1 MNVNDKVSM
10 EYEAHA
16 MVSEKQYHEILS
28 QYLKSGYKVNHVI
41 NKNTYFDNDEL
52 YLTHHDTVL
61 RKRQFNEKLE
71 ATVKRRV
78 EKGNKEINVRLDD
91 SLIDSVDPLLLF
103 NDDIIIKV
111 LNGKNVSVGEL
122 KVVGELTTDRYEF
135 EINPN
140 CLLVVDKNDYNHRI
154 DYNVEVEASSKEEA
168 KEIIKSIL
176 SNFGATYKK
185 DYVSKSRRA
194 ILKK

>member
-10 EYEAHA
+10 EYEARA

-28 QYLKSGYKVNHVI
+28 LYLKSGYKVNRVI

-61 RKRQFNEKLE
+61 RKRQFNENLE
-71 ATVKRRV
+71 ATLKRKV
-78 EKGNKEINVRLDD
+78 EKGNKEIDVRLDD

-103 NDDIIIKV
+103 NDEIIIKE

-122 KVVGELTTDRYEF
+122 KVVGKLTTDRYEF

-140 CLLVVDKNDYNHRI
+140 CLLVVDKNDYNHRV
-154 DYNVEVEASSKEEA
+154 DYNVEIEATSKEEA
-168 KEIIKSIL
+168 KEVIKSIL

>member
-10 EYEAHA
+10 EYEARA
-16 MVSEKQYHEILS
+16 MVGEKQYHEILS

-52 YLTHHDTVL
+52 YLTNHDTVL

-103 NDDIIIKV
+103 NDEIIIKE

-122 KVVGELTTDRYEF
+122 KVVGKLTTDRYEF

-168 KEIIKSIL
+168 KEVIKSIL
-176 SNFGATYKK
+176 SSFGVTYKK

>member
-1 MNVNDKVSM
+1 M
-10 EYEAHA
+10 
-16 MVSEKQYHEILS
+16 
-28 QYLKSGYKVNHVI
+28 
-41 NKNTYFDNDEL
+41 
-52 YLTHHDTVL
+52 
-61 RKRQFNEKLE
+61 
-71 ATVKRRV
+71 
-78 EKGNKEINVRLDD
+78 
-91 SLIDSVDPLLLF
+91 LF
-103 NDDIIIKV
+103 NDEIIIKE

-122 KVVGELTTDRYEF
+122 KVVGKLTTDRYEF

-168 KEIIKSIL
+168 KEVIKSIL
-176 SNFGATYKK
+176 SSFGVTYKK